1 MKALITILAAL
12 VVVSVVQS
20 CSIRSSQ
27 VSSLIATF
35 QEPSIELES
44 YSWTM
49 SYGSYSSNVYAVS
62 SSGGTLFS
70 NQFGDNVFFN
80 GWSITEIAGLG
91 INRANW
97 KVVDNNSSRMFIR
110 GSTLVAE
117 HYCKPWSSVERS
129 NRVRFNQECG
139 SFSSYSNVI
148 ITDSNGLITYIRQAV
163 LGTNTFLTLQ
173 KNSG

>member
-1 MKALITILAAL
+1 MVAT
-12 VVVSVVQS
+12 VQM
-20 CSIRSSQ
+20 
-27 VSSLIATF
+27 F
-35 QEPSIELES
+35 
-44 YSWTM
+44 
-49 SYGSYSSNVYAVS
+49 
-62 SSGGTLFS
+62 TLFQVPVEHCFQTNS
-70 NQFGDNVFFN
+70 AIMFFFN